1 MQLDRTARLVKR
13 LKTYCE
19 ENKILQKTLASQLQL
34 SPQGIFEIFKG
45 NNSPSA
51 ETALQIIEIIEPE
64 FMSIIVD
71 PPKPPR
77 QAAGTNPNFPRN
89 LEEARSRIAFLNQEI
104 AQLKGAAAP
113 LPVKLGATAPTP
125 TAKAQTADP
134 GADAPPTD
142 RPNKTPMPASPPP
155 PKLTLSPDLDSPVK
169 IQKVLDQMNVDDLRL
184 ALNSEKDK
192 LRIALLYREIQKRR
206 DLVNL

>member
-1 MQLDRTARLVKR
+1 MIADR
-13 LKTYCE
+13 LKVSKQLVSNWLSGYRTISLDEWTQIQAVINKETAGTQFFE
-19 ENKILQKTLASQLQL
+19 ENTTMK
-34 SPQGIFEIFKG
+34 
-45 NNSPSA
+45 
-51 ETALQIIEIIEPE
+51 
-64 FMSIIVD
+64 IIVD
-71 PPKPPR
+71 APKPPR
-77 QAAGTNPNFPRN
+77 QAAGSNPDFPRN
-89 LEEARSRIAFLNQEI
+89 LEAARLRIASLNQEI
-104 AQLKGAAAP
+104 VQLK
-113 LPVKLGATAPTP
+113 ATAASSPGKTASLPASPTG
-125 TAKAQTADP
+125 KAQAAGS